1 MDNRMYDCIFC
12 IHHDECDLEAMKD
25 HAYNLRDG
33 TDDCFIPHG
42 KAVPPWLNPFCDECY
57 GCMNHTYEDCY
68 KCNNIKMEY

>member
-12 IHHDECDLEAMKD
+12 IHHDECDLETMKD

-42 KAVPPWLNPFCDECY
+42 KTVTPWLNPFCDECY
-57 GCMNHTYEDCY
+57 GCMNHTFEDCD
-68 KCNNIKMEY
+68 KCNNIKMEF